1 MTDGARAF
9 REQPPH
15 GSLAEE
21 AAKLAEVAQQWLRDR
36 SAPGAAEGG
45 DAADDPWA
53 AATDG
58 HDTAPECRTC
68 PICRARRFVR
78 NLDPEVLAHL
88 SDAAAS
94 VSAAVQA
101 MSKKREDRPR

>member
-1 MTDGARAF
+1 MTDGARASWSAA
-9 REQPPH
+9 EPPPH

-36 SAPGAAEGG
+36 SAPGAAEAG
-45 DAADDPWA
+45 DDPWA

-78 NLDPEVLAHL
+78 NVDPEVLAHL

-101 MSKKREDRPR
+101 MSNKRQDRPR